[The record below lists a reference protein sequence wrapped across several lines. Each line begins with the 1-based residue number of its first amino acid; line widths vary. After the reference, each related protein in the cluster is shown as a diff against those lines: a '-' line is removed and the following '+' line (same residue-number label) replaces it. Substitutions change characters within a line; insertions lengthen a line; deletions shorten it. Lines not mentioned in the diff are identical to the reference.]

1 MTIAFRTILVSLLAL
16 AAGIAVMSLGASAQ
30 TPSTLPY
37 RLYVPMT
44 ASDGVTLPPLPP
56 SNLPP
61 ADPSYC
67 PGNTG
72 SNAPPSPPNSVLG
85 LLTING
91 AQAPAGT
98 IVQLTFDGKVGPA
111 ARTREAGGYRID
123 FAGGRAGCAN
133 QVGSAMGVRITG
145 QVYDSGVKVGDPE
158 MNPFLRFDIAI
169 P

>member
-67 PGNTG
+67 GNTG
-72 SNAPPSPPNSVLG
+72 SNAPPSPPNSMFG

-98 IVQLTFDGKVGPA
+98 IVQIVFAGKVGPA
-111 ARTREAGGYRID
+111 VHTKQAGGYRVD
-123 FAGGRAGCAN
+123 YAGGRSGCAN
-133 QVGSAMGVRITG
+133 QVGAAIAIRVNG
-145 QVYDSGVKVGDPE
+145 QTFTSGVSVGDAE
-158 MNPFLRFDIAI
+158 ANPFLRFDVAA